1 MAFLNKNKKGQTV
14 FDLVLLVI
22 VIFVVALA
30 AVFGAYVYDELNDE
44 IQNDA
49 DFSAQSKESAEYVNT
64 NYATWF
70 DNIILTILI
79 FLWILLIVSSFLID
93 AHPVFFIVTVL
104 LLIVVFIAGMAMA
117 NSYTELTSDADLSSF
132 AANMPKTAFI
142 FDNFLIILIIIGLTA
157 AVSLYAKSNL

>member
-14 FDLVLLVI
+14 FDLILLVI

-79 FLWILLIVSSFLID
+79 MSMTRCCLANVSPLLIPEDWL
-93 AHPVFFIVTVL
+93 
-104 LLIVVFIAGMAMA
+104 GR
-117 NSYTELTSDADLSSF
+117 
-132 AANMPKTAFI
+132 
-142 FDNFLIILIIIGLTA
+142 
-157 AVSLYAKSNL
+157 